1 MPLPLVWIGYR
12 TFDNAQELKAV
23 SGLLM
28 MQLLLIAS
36 VAASQFLG
44 FTPSIRGDFDT
55 PLGSLFVGV
64 IRPHGTFSSSGHL
77 GMYVLFSVL
86 LAVGLL
92 GVGGAAK
99 TKAKTK
105 AKVIYT
111 IGLVSATVAL
121 IVNTQRAAMVL
132 LAVMLPMVF
141 LLAGKGAAHQ
151 NRRNYRAD
159 AWYRWRDR

>member
-1 MPLPLVWIGYR
+1 
-12 TFDNAQELKAV
+12 
-23 SGLLM
+23 
-28 MQLLLIAS
+28 
-36 VAASQFLG
+36 
-44 FTPSIRGDFDT
+44 
-55 PLGSLFVGV
+55 
-64 IRPHGTFSSSGHL
+64 
-77 GMYVLFSVL
+77 MYVLFSVL

-111 IGLVSATVAL
+111 IGLLSATVAL

-141 LLAGKGAAHQ
+141 LLAGKARHIRIGVTIALMLGIGGAIGSQVAGGAFLQ
-151 NRRNYRAD
+151 RAQSIVGD
-159 AWYRWRDR
+159 SEFRC